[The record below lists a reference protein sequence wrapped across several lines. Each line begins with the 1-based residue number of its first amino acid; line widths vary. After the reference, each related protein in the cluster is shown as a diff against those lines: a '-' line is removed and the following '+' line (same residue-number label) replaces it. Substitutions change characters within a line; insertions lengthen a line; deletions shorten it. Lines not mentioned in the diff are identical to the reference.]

1 MYQNSKLY
9 FLHDYIAKKAAKKL
23 TDVHIG
29 AANLF
34 SQCLSDEA
42 LVIESS
48 SKCRKMAFEEA
59 AVMATNLKW
68 ANTMCILSFAH
79 VLKVVLLALL

>member
-9 FLHDYIAKKAAKKL
+9 FLHDYITKKAGKKL

-59 AVMATNLKW
+59 AVMATNLK
-68 ANTMCILSFAH
+68 
-79 VLKVVLLALL
+79 